1 MIRALL
7 TLLGLVALFAGAGG
21 AAVVVGLFYFG
32 RGLPDYRQLAVY
44 EPPVMTRVYAGDGRL
59 MAEYAVEKRVF
70 VPVGA
75 IPKRVVQAF
84 LSAEDK
90 NFYQHP
96 GIDVVGVARAA
107 VMNLRSFGQQRRP
120 AGASTITQQV
130 AKNFLLSNEVSIER
144 KIKEAILAF
153 RIEHAISKDRILELY
168 LNEIYLGLGS
178 YGVAAAALNY
188 FNKSLDELTVAEAAY
203 LAALPKAPN
212 NYHPVRNVEAAKSR
226 RDWAIGRMAEDGV
239 IGADEAAAARAEP
252 LVARRRAEAEFVSAD
267 YFAEDV
273 RRDLVARY
281 GEQRLYKGGLLVRAT
296 LDPALQEIADR
307 TLRKGLE
314 DYDRRHGWRG
324 AMARLGPPPMAANVG
339 SPMAANVGSPTP
351 VSLAAADPG
360 PKAFDMRAALEA
372 FPVPAGLHDRRLA
385 VVMGL
390 RETAAEIALKGGGR
404 GTIPLAEMRWARA
417 AAKDARLGGPVRQPA
432 DALAVGDVIAVR
444 PAAKDA
450 QGHEYPAD
458 TYALSQ
464 IPKVEGA
471 LVALDPHTGRVLAM
485 TGGYD
490 HKRSQFNRATQ
501 ARRQPGSAFK
511 PFVYLP
517 ALESGYTPA
526 TLILDAPFVID
537 QGPGLPKWRPDNYT
551 REFYGPST
559 MRLGLEK
566 SRNLMTVRLAQT
578 VGMDK
583 VAAAAERFGVVDK
596 LEPKLSM
603 ALGATETSPLRLT
616 AAYAMFVN
624 GGKRIAPSLID
635 RIQDRNGRTVFRH
648 DQRPCPEC
656 QAMQWTPQPPPA
668 IPDARPAVTDPAS
681 AYQMVSMLQGAVERG
696 TGRRVAEVGK
706 PLAGKTG
713 TTNDSLDTWF
723 VGFSPDLAVGVF
735 VGYDEPQTLGEKET
749 GGSVAAPVFRDFM
762 KEALADKAS
771 VPFRIPPGI
780 RLVRVNA
787 QTGLP
792 ETRRGRD
799 VIIEAFRPGAE
810 PTAQSTAQSTGR
822 GAVLEGLGQPGG
834 LGAAD
839 DANGNMGGP
848 GSGPGTGTGGLY

>member
-1 MIRALL
+1 M
-7 TLLGLVALFAGAGG
+7 
-21 AAVVVGLFYFG
+21 AA
-32 RGLPDYRQLAVY
+32 
-44 EPPVMTRVYAGDGRL
+44 
-59 MAEYAVEKRVF
+59 
-70 VPVGA
+70 
-75 IPKRVVQAF
+75 
-84 LSAEDK
+84 
-90 NFYQHP
+90 
-96 GIDVVGVARAA
+96 
-107 VMNLRSFGQQRRP
+107 
-120 AGASTITQQV
+120 
-130 AKNFLLSNEVSIER
+130 
-144 KIKEAILAF
+144 
-153 RIEHAISKDRILELY
+153 
-168 LNEIYLGLGS
+168 
-178 YGVAAAALNY
+178 
-188 FNKSLDELTVAEAAY
+188 
-203 LAALPKAPN
+203 
-212 NYHPVRNVEAAKSR
+212 NVEIAHGGQCR
-226 RDWAIGRMAEDGV
+226 I
-239 IGADEAAAARAEP
+239 ADAR
-252 LVARRRAEAEFVSAD
+252 VARRRRPRAES
-267 YFAEDV
+267 
-273 RRDLVARY
+273 LRY
-281 GEQRLYKGGLLVRAT
+281 A
-296 LDPALQEIADR
+296 
-307 TLRKGLE
+307 
-314 DYDRRHGWRG
+314 RG
-324 AMARLGPPPMAANVG
+324 AG
-339 SPMAANVGSPTP
+339 SI
-351 VSLAAADPG
+351 
-360 PKAFDMRAALEA
+360 
-372 FPVPAGLHDRRLA
+372 PVPAGLHDRRLA

-635 RIQDRNGRTVFRH
+635 RIQDRNGAPSFAPRSALLVPNAR
-648 DQRPCPEC
+648 RCSG
-656 QAMQWTPQPPPA
+656 
-668 IPDARPAVTDPAS
+668 RPAAAGDPRRAAGGDRS
-681 AYQMVSMLQGAVERG
+681 RQRLSDDLHAPRRG
-696 TGRRVAEVGK
+696 RTRHRPARRQVGK

-713 TTNDSLDTWF
+713 TTNDSSGHVVRRL
-723 VGFSPDLAVGVF
+723 LARPGGQRVRRLRRAANPGR
-735 VGYDEPQTLGEKET
+735 KET
-749 GGSVAAPVFRDFM
+749 GGQSP
-762 KEALADKAS
+762 
-771 VPFRIPPGI
+771 
-780 RLVRVNA
+780 
-787 QTGLP
+787 
-792 ETRRGRD
+792 
-799 VIIEAFRPGAE
+799 RPCSAI
-810 PTAQSTAQSTGR
+810 S
-822 GAVLEGLGQPGG
+822 
-834 LGAAD
+834 
-839 DANGNMGGP
+839 
-848 GSGPGTGTGGLY
+848 